1 MKLKKIIGIFF
12 VLSGLLLIAG
22 CAGKA
27 DVSEKRQEKQAEKT
41 RKDTVI
47 YVVRHG
53 KTMLNEA
60 KRAQGWSDTPLT
72 DEGEKVTKELARGLK
87 KRGIRFDYAYT
98 SDLGRTRQTAG
109 IILKGLGQPELS
121 LREQQGL
128 REVCFGTYEGEKFS
142 KMMEDVSRHLGYES
156 LKQFKQSG
164 TYHIKKR
171 IDGVKRI
178 DKTGYA
184 ESFKDVKARMQKS
197 LRNIAKDTEKK
208 GGGNVLVVS
217 HGMAIVTMLFDM
229 TEQKVPGRLEN
240 SSVTKIIYKNGSFTV
255 QSIGDTT
262 YLEQ

>member
-1 MKLKKIIGIFF
+1 MKLKQITLIFL
-12 VLSGLLLIAG
+12 VLSCIFLMGG
-22 CAGKA
+22 CTGKTKVP
-27 DVSEKRQEKQAEKT
+27 DKIPEKTAEKS

-60 KRAQGWSDTPLT
+60 KRAQGWADAPLT
-72 DEGEKVTKELARGLK
+72 DEGVKVTKKLAQGFK
-87 KRGIRFDYAYT
+87 KREIKFDYAYS

-109 IILKGLGQPELS
+109 IILKGLDQPELS
-121 LREQQGL
+121 LKEQQGL

-142 KMMEDVSRHLGYES
+142 KMMEDVSMKLGYEN

-164 TYHIKKR
+164 TYHIKKK
-171 IDGVKRI
+171 IDGVKSL

-184 ESFKDVKARMQKS
+184 ESFKDVKARMQES
-197 LRNIAKDTEKK
+197 LRSIAKDTEKK

-217 HGMAIVTMLFDM
+217 HGMAIVTMLPDM
-229 TEQKVPGRLEN
+229 TEKKVPGRLEN
-240 SSVTKIIYKNGSFTV
+240 SSVTKIIYKKGEFTV